1 MRKLILICAFHLPYI
16 AIAQVKSP
24 TIKWIGKSNRIS
36 NPGAESNGD
45 LLPLLWK
52 SDFQNWEAH
61 LISGYGVTSHEWNH
75 GQKKGIPAN
84 SGNNYFRLTVNQVE
98 ETRKFNLFQSI
109 SLSDLRNSLQNDTV
123 FADFQFWSGV
133 NYPDK
138 SDCAYAEVKVIFK
151 DMSNKSL
158 DSVYVKRVPGEFRD
172 LDAGTQEAEERGFN
186 VMHEMLLTKKT
197 HQVPKEAHLAVVH
210 MQCVFPCTK
219 FKSEDDVETE
229 GEFSNTF
236 FFDNFSL
243 GFFTIE

>member
-1 MRKLILICAFHLPYI
+1 MRKLILIYAFYLPYI

-36 NPGAESNGD
+36 NPGAESNDD

-84 SGNNYFRLTVNQVE
+84 SGNNYFRLTVNEVE

-133 NYPDK
+133 VYPNK
-138 SDCAYAEVKVIFK
+138 SNCAFAEIKVIFK
-151 DMSNKSL
+151 DMSDKSI
-158 DSVYVKRVPGEFRD
+158 DSIYVKRVPGEFRD
-172 LDAGTQEAEERGFN
+172 LDAGTPEAEERGFN
-186 VMHEMLLTKKT
+186 VMHEMLLTKKI
-197 HQVPKEAHLAVVH
+197 HQVPKRAQSAVVH
-210 MQCVFPCTK
+210 FQCEFPCGK
-219 FKSEDDVETE
+219 VEESEEQD
-229 GEFSNTF
+229 FNIF

-243 GFFTIE
+243 GFYVIE